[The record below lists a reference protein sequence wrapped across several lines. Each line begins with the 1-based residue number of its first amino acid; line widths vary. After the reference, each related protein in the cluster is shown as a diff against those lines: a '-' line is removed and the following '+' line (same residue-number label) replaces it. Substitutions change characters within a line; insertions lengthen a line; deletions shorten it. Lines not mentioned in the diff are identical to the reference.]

1 MYRQSYADVT
11 IDSPADAR
19 AIERR
24 ALNRAVSLLK
34 QAEGMGPNSLE
45 ERQALAFTTQLWS
58 IFVKDLARPDND
70 LPAGLKAQL
79 TGVGLGVMKE
89 AQRISLGLSRDLASL
104 ADICGIIRDGL
115 A

>member
-24 ALNRAVSLLK
+24 ALDRAVTLLK
-34 QAEGMGPNSLE
+34 QAEDGVPGSPE
-45 ERQALAFTTQLWS
+45 ERQALEFTTQLWS
-58 IFVKDLARPDND
+58 IFVRDLARPDND
-70 LPAGLKAQL
+70 LPDGLKAQL
-79 TGVGLGVMKE
+79 SSVGVGVMKE